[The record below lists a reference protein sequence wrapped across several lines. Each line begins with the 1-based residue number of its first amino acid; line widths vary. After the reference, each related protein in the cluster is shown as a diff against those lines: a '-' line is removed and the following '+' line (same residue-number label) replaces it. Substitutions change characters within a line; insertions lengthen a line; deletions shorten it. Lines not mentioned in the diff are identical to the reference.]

1 MCNYYSSPPSL
12 PNHPK
17 PHKPLNCLNRL
28 LINPPAHFA
37 NRARVPTHA
46 SRPCI
51 SAESGT
57 NLAPLV
63 RRTRALLDALDA
75 RAEAKAEQVE
85 QQKRSAPAAAQAA
98 RRAGVPVDAK
108 PVDAPA
114 S

>member
-1 MCNYYSSPPSL
+1 M
-12 PNHPK
+12 
-17 PHKPLNCLNRL
+17 PH
-28 LINPPAHFA
+28 
-37 NRARVPTHA
+37 
-46 SRPCI
+46 SRILCI

-75 RAEAKAEQVE
+75 RAEAEAERAA
-85 QQKRSAPAAAQAA
+85 QQKRDARAAAQAA